1 MQTVSSIF
9 NQLLADHSDVDNKYI
24 FLAYTGIGLIYM
36 NQADYDK
43 AEYFFE
49 KAIHQIDSYTIE
61 SVEDVCRCPN
71 KSYITQQ
78 HFMRRLRI

>member
-1 MQTVSSIF
+1 
-9 NQLLADHSDVDNKYI
+9 
-24 FLAYTGIGLIYM
+24 M

-61 SVEDVCRCPN
+61 SVEDVVV
-71 KSYITQQ
+71 S
-78 HFMRRLRI
+78 